1 MSDTVKLRIGILLGD
16 PNGIGPELAAKV
28 LADETMRARADILV
42 IGDHRVLDMGIAVAG
57 LSLPYHKIDSITDAA
72 FDGGIELLHQD
83 SMAPDTVTPG
93 TATPE
98 GGRSV
103 YLAIKQALA
112 LARDDVID
120 GFCFAPMNKKALKLG
135 GSPFA
140 DEHILFAHEL
150 GFDGPFCEHNVLG
163 DLWTVRVSSHIP
175 VAEAASRVTE
185 ERIIEMAGLANTT
198 LQSAGIASPRI
209 GVCALNPHGGDGGMF
224 GREEID
230 IIAPAVAKIKA
241 AGIDADGPYPADTI
255 FVKARDGAFD
265 AVVTMYHDQ
274 GQIAMKLMG
283 FNKGVTGSGGLPV
296 AIATPASGTA
306 FDIVSKGV
314 ADPEG
319 MRQAFLLT
327 CRMADARKNKAS

>member
-1 MSDTVKLRIGILLGD
+1 MKTRIGMLLGD
-16 PNGIGPELAAKV
+16 PNGIGPELSAKV
-28 LADETMRARADILV
+28 LADDDMRAAADILV
-42 IGDHRVLDMGIAVAG
+42 IGDHRVLDMGAKVAG
-57 LSLPYHKIDSITDAA
+57 VDIA
-72 FDGGIELLHQD
+72 FGNGIELVDQD
-83 SMAPDTVTPG
+83 TMPPDTVTPG
-93 TATPE
+93 EATAA

-103 YLAIKQALA
+103 YLAIRQALA
-112 LARDDVID
+112 LARDGVID

-175 VAEAASRVTE
+175 LAEAAARVTE
-185 ERIIEMAGLANTT
+185 DRILAIASLADRT
-198 LQSAGIASPRI
+198 LRGAGIAAPRVGI
-209 GVCALNPHGGDGGMF
+209 CALNPHGGDGGMF

-230 IIAPAVAKIKA
+230 IIAPAVAKIRA
-241 AGIDADGPYPADTI
+241 SGINAEGPYPADTI

-265 AVVTMYHDQ
+265 VVVTMYHDQ

-283 FNKGVTGSGGLPV
+283 FNQGVTVSGGLPV

-306 FDIVSKGV
+306 FDIVGKGV
-314 ADPEG
+314 ANPEG
-319 MRQAFLLT
+319 LRQAFLLT
-327 CRMADARKNKAS
+327 CRMAETRKRSAS

>member
-1 MSDTVKLRIGILLGD
+1 MKMRIGMLLGD
-16 PNGIGPELAAKV
+16 PNGIGPELSAKV
-28 LADETMRARADILV
+28 LADAELRARADIVV
-42 IGDHRVLDMGIAVAG
+42 IGDRRILDMGAKVAG
-57 LSLPYHKIDSITDAA
+57 VDIA
-72 FDGGIELLHQD
+72 FGDGVELLDQD
-83 SMAPDTVTPG
+83 TMPPDTVTPG
-93 TATPE
+93 EATAA

-103 YLAIKQALA
+103 YLAIRQALE
-112 LARDDVID
+112 LAREGKID

-140 DEHILFAHEL
+140 DEHILFANEL

-175 VAEAASRVTE
+175 LAEAAARVTE
-185 ERIIEMAGLANTT
+185 ARIMEIAGLADQT
-198 LQSAGIASPRI
+198 LRGAGIAAPRVGI
-209 GVCALNPHGGDGGMF
+209 CALNPHGGDGGMF

-230 IIAPAVAKIKA
+230 IIAPAVAKIRA
-241 AGIDADGPYPADTI
+241 SGINAEGPFPADTI

-265 AVVTMYHDQ
+265 VVVTMYHDQ

-283 FNKGVTGSGGLPV
+283 FNKGVTVSGGLPV

-306 FDIVSKGV
+306 FDIVGKGV

-319 MRQAFLLT
+319 LRQAFLLT
-327 CRMADARKNKAS
+327 CRMAATRKQAAS

>member
-1 MSDTVKLRIGILLGD
+1 MNARIGILLGD

-28 LADETMRARADILV
+28 LADGEMRAIADIVV
-42 IGDHRVLDMGIAVAG
+42 IGDRRILDMGAKVAG
-57 LSLPYHKIDSITDAA
+57 VDVA
-72 FDGGIELLHQD
+72 FGDGIELVDQD
-83 SMAPDTVTPG
+83 TMPPDTVTRG
-93 TATPE
+93 EATAA

-103 YLAIKQALA
+103 YLAIRQALA
-112 LARDDVID
+112 MARDGKID

-135 GSPFA
+135 GSPFP

-175 VAEAASRVTE
+175 LAEAAARVTE
-185 ERIIEMAGLANTT
+185 ERIMEIAGLADRT
-198 LQSAGIASPRI
+198 LRGAGIAAPRVGI
-209 GVCALNPHGGDGGMF
+209 CALNPHGGDGGMF

-230 IIAPAVAKIKA
+230 IIAPAVAKIRA
-241 AGIDADGPYPADTI
+241 SGINAEGPYPADTI

-265 AVVTMYHDQ
+265 VVVTMYHDQ

-283 FNKGVTGSGGLPV
+283 FNKGVTVSGGLPV

-306 FDIVSKGV
+306 FDIVGKGI

-319 MRQAFLLT
+319 LRQAFLLT
-327 CRMADARKNKAS
+327 CRMAATRKQAAT

>member
-1 MSDTVKLRIGILLGD
+1 MKLRIGILLGD

-28 LADETMRARADILV
+28 LADEAMRARADILV
-42 IGDHRVLDMGIAVAG
+42 IGDHRVLDMGIVVAG
-57 LSLPYHKIDSITDAA
+57 LTPPYHKIDSITDAA

-103 YLAIKQALA
+103 YLAIKQAL
-112 LARDDVID
+112 
-120 GFCFAPMNKKALKLG
+120 KLG

-150 GFDGPFCEHNVLG
+150 GFDGPCCEHNVRG

-185 ERIIEMAGLANTT
+185 ERIIEVARLANST
-198 LQSAGIASPRI
+198 LQSAGITAPRI

-283 FNKGVTGSGGLPV
+283 FNKGVTVSGGLPV